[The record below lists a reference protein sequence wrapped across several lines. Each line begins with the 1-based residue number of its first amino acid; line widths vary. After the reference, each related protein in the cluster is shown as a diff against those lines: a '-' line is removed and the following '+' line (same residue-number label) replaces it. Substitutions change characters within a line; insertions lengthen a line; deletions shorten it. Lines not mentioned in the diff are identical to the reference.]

1 MENNKPFFKRA
12 TFYLAAAAFLL
23 TLIALALYAGNCGSE
38 FNGDKVSSAVVA
50 LDVIALIMLAAA
62 VAGEVLEYFF
72 APDTLIGKI
81 CGYLRL
87 AKYAAFV
94 ALIVSFFMSILDEY
108 SLLGTILYPIVSGT
122 VGDPVD
128 STLASSYFVALA
140 FIFVALVTSIVSAL
154 LHKKAAYK
162 AEKQASEEIA

>member
-1 MENNKPFFKRA
+1 MRH
-12 TFYLAAAAFLL
+12 T
-23 TLIALALYAGNCGSE
+23 
-38 FNGDKVSSAVVA
+38 
-50 LDVIALIMLAAA
+50 
-62 VAGEVLEYFF
+62 
-72 APDTLIGKI
+72 
-81 CGYLRL
+81 
-87 AKYAAFV
+87 KYAAFV

-128 STLASSYFVALA
+128 GTLAASYFVALA